1 MQMKVRDV
9 MTADVVTA
17 SPDTTLEEI
26 STMMKTN
33 DTGAI
38 PVVDEEEL
46 VGIITDRD
54 IVVRC
59 VAEGKDPA
67 ETTAED
73 IITNDLETVD
83 PDTDVE
89 EALDIMGRNQVRRLP
104 VVEDG
109 TLVGMISIGDLAVKQ
124 DDEQDTGETLK
135 SVSRGVK
142 QGRKAPPQASR
153 RAVARDTAAE
163 ENENDDSATTGIT
176 NNLEEEEDRQ
186 ERVVNMRP
194 DATSA
199 PRTQKKPSKRKAS

>member
-1 MQMKVRDV
+1 MKVRDV

-26 STMMKTN
+26 STMMKSN

-109 TLVGMISIGDLAVKQ
+109 ALVGMVSIGDLAVKQ
-124 DDEQDTGETLK
+124 EDEQDTGEALK
-135 SVSRGVK
+135 DVSRGVK
-142 QGRKAPPQASR
+142 HGRKAPQQASR
-153 RAVARDTAAE
+153 RAVAPDAAE
-163 ENENDDSATTGIT
+163 VDVDDDSAATGIT
-176 NNLEEEEDRQ
+176 NHLEEEENRQ
-186 ERVVNMRP
+186 KRVVNMRP
-194 DATSA
+194 DANSA
-199 PRTQKKPSKRKAS
+199 SRSQKKPSKRKAS

>member
-1 MQMKVRDV
+1 MKVREV
-9 MTADVVTA
+9 MTADVITA
-17 SPDTTLEEI
+17 SPDTTLEEV

-73 IITNDLETVD
+73 IITNDLETVN

-89 EALDIMGRNQVRRLP
+89 EALEIMGRNQVRRLP

-124 DDEQDTGETLK
+124 DDEQDTGEALK

-153 RAVARDTAAE
+153 RAVARDAAE
-163 ENENDDSATTGIT
+163 EDENDDSAATGIT
-176 NNLEEEEDRQ
+176 NNLEEEENRQ